1 MADNDLSGMIARLHN
16 FEQRHEHDQLALQS
30 MAKQL
35 EEVKERAARA
45 EAKAAAYGKDT
56 ARLMAERDSWK
67 ASAQKMIADRTFAE
81 EGEHG

>member
-1 MADNDLSGMIARLHN
+1 MKDITAITAELHHVEMRLVAAEKHI
-16 FEQRHEHDQLALQS
+16 EVLTKQRDEA
-30 MAKQL
+30 
-35 EEVKERAARA
+35 EEKRMQA